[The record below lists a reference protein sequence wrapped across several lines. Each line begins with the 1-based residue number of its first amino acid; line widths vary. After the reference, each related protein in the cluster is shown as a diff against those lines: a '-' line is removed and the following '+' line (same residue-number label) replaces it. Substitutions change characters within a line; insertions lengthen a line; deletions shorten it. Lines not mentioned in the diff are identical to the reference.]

1 MPFRLPHVA
10 FSLLIVLALS
20 GPAVA
25 QAPVPPVLS
34 GVTRIVTLGDS
45 ITQGGGQPGGYV
57 WLLDR
62 YLNAI
67 YSATPITV
75 VNAGISGQK
84 APDMQARF
92 ERDVL
97 AAKPQLVTIS
107 VGVND
112 VWHSF
117 RDFKARRDYP
127 DGSLPNGVP
136 LPLYV
141 EKLEA
146 MVAAAQAAG
155 VRVVLLTPTPIHE
168 DPASPENARLAS
180 YVKAVMALGARR
192 QCTVVDL
199 NAAMTRAIAAHQREA
214 GPRVNVVTT
223 DGVHLNAAGNQLV
236 AWTILRGLGVPAAA
250 LATAALERPAS
261 VSGPRLKVLLDTD
274 IGTDI
279 DDAWA
284 LGLLMVSPQVEL
296 VGVTISDGD
305 TAARA
310 KVAAKL
316 LHAGGRGEVPVA
328 VGRATSLPDSVDYQF
343 TWAEDFTAVRPVAQS
358 AADFIVETLQRH
370 PGEITLLA
378 VGPLQNIADALRKEP
393 NLGTLAKRVVLMSGS
408 IGGNVWS
415 PTPVAEWN
423 VVRATTD
430 AQLVYSSLPLTIV
443 PLDSTSYVKL
453 RADERA
459 RLEKH
464 PAAVTR
470 ALEALYR
477 LWIGDPTQQMT
488 LHDQM
493 AVAETLRPGAF
504 FGRCTSMPVRV
515 DDNGFTRVD
524 PSEGK
529 PVSVCLEPK
538 RDAFMKFY
546 VDGLLMAK

>member
-1 MPFRLPHVA
+1 M
-10 FSLLIVLALS
+10 
-20 GPAVA
+20 
-25 QAPVPPVLS
+25 
-34 GVTRIVTLGDS
+34 T
-45 ITQGGGQPGGYV
+45 
-57 WLLDR
+57 
-62 YLNAI
+62 
-67 YSATPITV
+67 
-75 VNAGISGQK
+75 
-84 APDMQARF
+84 
-92 ERDVL
+92 
-97 AAKPQLVTIS
+97 
-107 VGVND
+107 
-112 VWHSF
+112 
-117 RDFKARRDYP
+117 
-127 DGSLPNGVP
+127 
-136 LPLYV
+136 
-141 EKLEA
+141 
-146 MVAAAQAAG
+146 
-155 VRVVLLTPTPIHE
+155 
-168 DPASPENARLAS
+168 
-180 YVKAVMALGARR
+180 ALGARH

-199 NAAMTRAIAAHQREA
+199 NAAMTRAIAALQREA
-214 GPRVNVVTT
+214 GPRVNVLTT

-236 AWTILRGLGVPAAA
+236 AWTILRALGVSDRA
-250 LATAALERPAS
+250 LAGADLDKPATAAS
-261 VSGPRLKVLLDTD
+261 TPRLKVLLDTD

-296 VGVTISDGD
+296 VGVTISDGN
-305 TAARA
+305 TTARA

-358 AADFIVETLQRH
+358 AADFIVETLRRH

-378 VGPLQNIADALRKEP
+378 VGPLQNIADALRQEP
-393 NLGTLAKRVVLMSGS
+393 KLGSLAKRVVLMSGS

-423 VVRATTD
+423 VVRAITD

-477 LWIGDPTQQMT
+477 LWISDPTQQMT

-493 AVAETLRPGAF
+493 AVAEALQPGAF
-504 FGRCTSMPVRV
+504 FGRCASMPLRV
-515 DDNGFTRVD
+515 DDKGFTRVE